1 MHTSTCRH
9 LGSNKRQE
17 AIRHSTCA
25 HQHSE
30 TAAGAENRVWSAA
43 ANFVV
48 FFKGF
53 QAKHITVRPIFPYL
67 RTHLLTRIYL

>member
-17 AIRHSTCA
+17 AIRRSTCA
-25 HQHSE
+25 HQHAE
-30 TAAGAENRVWSAA
+30 TAAGAENRMWSAA
-43 ANFVV
+43 SFVI

-53 QAKHITVRPIFPYL
+53 QAKHITIRPIFPYL
-67 RTHLLTRIYL
+67 RTHLLARIYL